1 MIKVVST
8 LKDVDGKNAI
18 TIGTHNGIFHSDE
31 VVACAILCLL
41 YGGNQIWIVRSRD
54 PEELYLSSIV
64 VDIGGGTFDHH
75 MAGFNRKRKN
85 GVMYAS
91 AGLVWQTFGHNLV
104 NLFKEIHFPEY
115 EIDFDEVFQMFDDEV
130 ISVVDREDNGVPC
143 DLPNVFSFIPN
154 FRPLWFETDSLV
166 FNGQFEEALK
176 ATISVLT
183 ESLKSCMAKVT
194 TKKILRDNWMDY
206 DLFHDGILEIPSQTM
221 DWVDTVIGFNL
232 SVPCEFAK
240 INFVMFPYP
249 AGGWAAQ
256 CVPPSFDDK
265 FGQRIPFPK
274 AWAGKTDEL
283 PEITGVPTATFCH
296 NGCFFVRAKEKDDV
310 TALCKLAMNR

>member
-31 VVACAILCLL
+31 VLACAIYYLL
-41 YGGNQIWIVRSRD
+41 WYGYQVYIVRSRNL
-54 PEELYLSSIV
+54 EELQKCTIV
-64 VDIGGGTFDHH
+64 VDIGGGAFDHH
-75 MAGFNRKRKN
+75 MAGFNRTREN
-85 GVMYAS
+85 GIKYAS
-91 AGLVWQTFGHNLV
+91 AGLVWEAFGRKL
-104 NLFKEIHFPEY
+104 LEKIKDTYFSEY
-115 EIDFDEVFQMFDDEV
+115 EIDLDKVFQVFDDKV

-143 DLPNVFSFIPN
+143 DMPNCFSFIPS
-154 FRPLWFETDSLV
+154 FRPLWYETDPIV
-166 FNGQFEEALK
+166 FNGQFDTALK
-176 ATISVLT
+176 FTVGILVA
-183 ESLKSCMAKVT
+183 ELKSCMAKVAT
-194 TKKILRDNWMDY
+194 EQILRDNWMNY

-240 INFVMFPYP
+240 VNFVMFPYP

-265 FGQRIPFPK
+265 FGQRISFPK